1 MRRRA
6 RRDGPTFPAL
16 SPADAAEICLAQKN
30 CSRDNTHTPELVPV
44 TTLLR
49 EFPAATAARGC
60 GAGIRLPGFSPA
72 SRAAGRQARAVG
84 ACISGA
90 SGCSLWPAPAAAM
103 PPECSRCHACDQTT
117 SARPTPP
124 CEPAQ
129 LQPGSQRAAFSPR
142 IRTRTHNTFITPRS
156 TSPLDARPTT
166 RRSPHA
172 AFFRR
177 TRRGRGAVWRV

>member
-6 RRDGPTFPAL
+6 RRDVPTFPAL
-16 SPADAAEICLAQKN
+16 PRPQTPRKSAWRRRIAPET
-30 CSRDNTHTPELVPV
+30 THTPRSSCRSP
-44 TTLLR
+44 
-49 EFPAATAARGC
+49 PSCGSARGY
-60 GAGIRLPGFSPA
+60 GSARVRGGITVAGIQPRVA
-72 SRAAGRQARAVG
+72 SCWQAGTVG

-90 SGCSLWPAPAAAM
+90 VGCSLWPAPAAAM